1 MTLDQI
7 NHARHM
13 AARYFVTNDPKLG
26 QIEHEEL
33 DIDRFAR
40 QIQQLVMIEVLALA
54 RANMVL
60 SDSANELYQDL
71 QAYDRFERGL
81 NF

>member
-7 NHARHM
+7 NSCLKA
-13 AARYFVTNDPKLG
+13 VTRSFLAPNGTEHIDSIDMQEFAHLIATLVREEMLSVAKANTVVSND
-26 QIEHEEL
+26 
-33 DIDRFAR
+33 AY
-40 QIQQLVMIEVLALA
+40 
-54 RANMVL
+54 
-60 SDSANELYQDL
+60 ELYKDL

>member
-7 NHARHM
+7 N
-13 AARYFVTNDPKLG
+13 
-26 QIEHEEL
+26 
-33 DIDRFAR
+33 
-40 QIQQLVMIEVLALA
+40 LALLA
-54 RANMVL
+54 ASRIAEVDHELFAKNIALIVRTEMLAIAKANTVL
-60 SDSANELYQDL
+60 SNDANELYQDL